1 MPGLLEKGSIE
12 NRKSSG
18 ADPSPR
24 RLTKA
29 RRRDSGR
36 HVARDAIMEILIR
49 VHPL

>member
-1 MPGLLEKGSIE
+1 LLEKGSIE

-36 HVARDAIMEILIR
+36 HVERDATMEILIR
-49 VHPL
+49 IHRW